1 MAKFKKGFPMRKRSL
16 LVVLIALAVVIT
28 AQPVLAG
35 QSHWVKVVNILL
47 EKQKWIGQGQE
58 LYSYT
63 MHDAEK
69 WSTATWTYNHTTG
82 MLMLSISQSVKVEE
96 SKAGK
101 IPVVYKQATVHIVDA
116 DGDCKPEFGIFSD
129 FVITAKGSTQTFLNV
144 PPVIITSGHKISWN
158 MWYAK
163 LLKEHQIEIRTKKK
177 TKS

>member
-1 MAKFKKGFPMRKRSL
+1 MRKRSL

-35 QSHWVKVVNILL
+35 QSHWIKVVNILL

-96 SKAGK
+96 NERGIKME
-101 IPVVYKQATVHIVDA
+101 PVYKQATVHLVDA
-116 DGDCKPEFGIFSD
+116 NGDGKPEFGIFSD
-129 FVITAKGSTQTFLNV
+129 FVLTAKGSTQTFLNV
-144 PPVIITSGHKISWN
+144 PPVEIDTGHKISWN

-163 LLKEHQIEIRTKKK
+163 LMKEHKIEIRTKEK
-177 TKS
+177 TQS

>member
-1 MAKFKKGFPMRKRSL
+1 MRKRSL
-16 LVVLIALAVVIT
+16 LVILIALAVVIT
-28 AQPVLAG
+28 AQPVLAD

-96 SKAGK
+96 NRGVKMK
-101 IPVVYKQATVHIVDA
+101 PIHKLATVHLIDA
-116 DGDCKPEFGIFSD
+116 NRDCKPEFGIFSD
-129 FVITAKGSTQTFLNV
+129 FVLASDTGSTQTLLTV
-144 PPVIITSGHKISWN
+144 PPTKITAGHKVSWN

-163 LLKEHQIEIRTKKK
+163 LMKEHQIEIRTKKK
-177 TKS
+177 TQS